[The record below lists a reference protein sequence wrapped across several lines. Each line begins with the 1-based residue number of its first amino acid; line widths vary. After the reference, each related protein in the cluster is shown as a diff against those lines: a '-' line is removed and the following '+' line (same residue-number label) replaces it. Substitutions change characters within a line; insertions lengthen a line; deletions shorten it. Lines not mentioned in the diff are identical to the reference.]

1 MAKNH
6 MQNVKPK
13 QLADYRLYASCIP
26 RIVQTPSACASRV
39 SCFFFNII
47 TSHIVEQRV
56 LLTDRC
62 NLLFLLT
69 NEDCFAGSI
78 LLPDW
83 TDCML
88 GIAFCVLGMADHR
101 PLLFPMTC
109 QLWLF
114 INWYFFCSIFFSLS
128 FSCEARDII
137 SFSFFD
143 FHKNK
148 LLNVGT
154 CITFYH
160 IWIRDLYLYLI
171 RNWPEESVD
180 QPQIN
185 CRLMN
190 DI

>member
-1 MAKNH
+1 

-13 QLADYRLYASCIP
+13 QLADYRLYVSRIP

-39 SCFFFNII
+39 SCFFNII

-83 TDCML
+83 NDRML
-88 GIAFCVLGMADHR
+88 GITFCVLGMADHR

-109 QLWLF
+109 QSWVF
-114 INWYFFCSIFFSLS
+114 INWYFFCSIFVLCHFL
-128 FSCEARDII
+128 ARQEI
-137 SFSFFD
+137 SFLS
-143 FHKNK
+143 HS
-148 LLNVGT
+148 
-154 CITFYH
+154 
-160 IWIRDLYLYLI
+160 LI
-171 RNWPEESVD
+171 FIK
-180 QPQIN
+180 IN
-185 CRLMN
+185 C
-190 DI
+190 